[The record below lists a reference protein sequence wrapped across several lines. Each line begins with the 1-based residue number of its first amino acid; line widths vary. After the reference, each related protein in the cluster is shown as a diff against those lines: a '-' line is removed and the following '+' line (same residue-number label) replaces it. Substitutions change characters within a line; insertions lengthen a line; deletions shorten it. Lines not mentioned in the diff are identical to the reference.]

1 MATRKHTFLPY
12 CDVHPNETDDQIEQK
27 LGFEWMETVQ
37 VNVSLKLI
45 VRKGRVLSRLKEK
58 SSIYQETVLFLESV
72 TRLSYDILLRNL

>member
-1 MATRKHTFLPY
+1 M
-12 CDVHPNETDDQIEQK
+12 

-58 SSIYQETVLFLESV
+58 SSIYQETILFLESV